1 MRDSDTLIL
10 ENLYSILNER
20 NNNLPF
26 VSIDIQPFY
35 AKFCKH
41 IMPNFARFLNSH
53 KGPII
58 SFFNG
63 SEVGIEDTPQDMS
76 EFFYKAGVEEQVLD
90 RIIYKEKGYA
100 FFRNWMDQ
108 EMSRSDI
115 IKAIRY
121 MVLNH
126 KRSSD
131 DVSEEEWKTVYGD
144 DWDRGISET
153 VNGDIIYMPDINISE
168 LKKYNGCYLC
178 GGGKDECL
186 SEFRYLLEAFNIKYT
201 LVKSLIY

>member
-10 ENLYSILNER
+10 ENLYGLLTER
-20 NNNLPF
+20 SVNVPF
-26 VSIDIQPFY
+26 ISIDIQPFY
-35 AKFCKH
+35 QKYCNH
-41 IMPNFARFLNSH
+41 IMSDFARFLNSH
-53 KGPII
+53 KGPLM

-63 SEVGIEDTPQDMS
+63 SEVGIDDTPQTMS
-76 EFFYKAGVEEQVLD
+76 EYFYEAGVEEEVID
-90 RIIYKEKGYA
+90 RIVYKEKGYA

-108 EMSRSDI
+108 DMSRSDI

-121 MVLNH
+121 MVTNH

-131 DVSEEEWKTVYGD
+131 DVSEDEWKTVYGD
-144 DWDRGISET
+144 DWDWGISET
-153 VNGDIIYMPDINISE
+153 VNGDIIYMPYISISE

-186 SEFRYLLEAFNIKYT
+186 SEFRFLLEAFNIKYT
-201 LVKSLIY
+201 LVKNLIY